1 MKNSGMRR
9 QDVLRKT
16 EDKRL
21 VWSPIMREMY
31 QFSTHAA
38 AAKTVAEIKVTDKES
53 QISIIPL
60 ENKRY
65 GVVRIKK
72 KPWTDTNIQK
82 DNAELW

>member
-1 MKNSGMRR
+1 MSYLLRR

-16 EDKRL
+16 EDNRF
-21 VWSPIMREMY
+21 VWSPIVREIY

-53 QISIIPL
+53 QISIIRL
-60 ENKRY
+60 KNKRY

-72 KPWTDTNIQK
+72 KQWTDVNTQK
-82 DNAELW
+82 DNGELW